1 MLGELKMNLL
11 KINSK
16 IIFWGT
22 ILIIV
27 GIVLALATLFSL
39 NFDISALISHGG
51 SWYAPIKGN

>member
-1 MLGELKMNLL
+1 MNLL

-39 NFDISALISHGG
+39 NFDISALINHGG